1 MWLALVVALVAG
13 VASPALAETVRF
25 PSADGKTALVGYLYI
40 PQGAPPYPAI
50 VLLHGRAGPY
60 SSLANGVFTEATLA
74 KRHVSWASFWA
85 DHGYVALVV
94 DSFGPRGYA
103 KGFPRGSY
111 AQRPPEVSEQSVR
124 PLDAYGALAY
134 LRARS
139 DVIGDRIA
147 LQGWSNGA
155 MTTLVTISDTAPGI
169 ERPTPASGF
178 RAALALYPGCGMA
191 HVKDRFVPYAPVL
204 MLLGSADDE
213 VSPLTCERLA
223 VRTRAAGS
231 PLELVVYEGAQ
242 HGFDDPGMAKQ
253 SREANRRAT
262 EDARTRAAEFFRAY
276 LRP

>member
-1 MWLALVVALVAG
+1 MLV
-13 VASPALAETVRF
+13 
-25 PSADGKTALVGYLYI
+25 DG
-40 PQGAPPYPAI
+40 
-50 VLLHGRAGPY
+50 
-60 SSLANGVFTEATLA
+60 
-74 KRHVSWASFWA
+74 
-85 DHGYVALVV
+85 
-94 DSFGPRGYA
+94 FGPRGYPH
-103 KGFPRGSY
+103 GFPQHSY
-111 AQRPPEVSEQSVR
+111 DQRPAELDETTVR

-242 HGFDDPGMAKQ
+242 HGFAVHNHRVYD
-253 SREANRRAT
+253 
-262 EDARTRAAEFFRAY
+262 RAASERHWQRLLGLFDAA
-276 LRP
+276 LHADAAV